1 MQKLHKQK
9 EEVLQSHIDEV
20 PETSGLG
27 FRTSVFGFSLVGFSF

>member
-20 PETSGLG
+20 PETSGLE